1 MKIKDFD
8 KSTDLCAVFK
18 DDGGTYYPVW
28 DYKDKDG
35 TAYLIVS
42 PEPVGKIKPEDL
54 DVITVAELRQ
64 EFDEDLN
71 LAWEDDLVEVKVITP
86 DLQKNV
92 VFLK

>member
-28 DYKDKDG
+28 DYKDRNG
-35 TAYLIVS
+35 VAYLIVS
-42 PEPVGKIKPEDL
+42 SEPVGKIKPKDL

-64 EFDEDLN
+64 EFSEDLS
-71 LAWEDDLVEVKVITP
+71 LAWEDDLIEIKSITP
-86 DLQKNV
+86 NLQKNV
-92 VFLK
+92 VILK